1 MIFFLLFQTAFVYYL
16 FIVNDLKTWS
26 QIFNGAQQD
35 VLRLT
40 NQTDL
45 IILYDLK
52 TGSQIFNG
60 AQQDVLRLTNQTDLI
75 IL

>member
-35 VLRLT
+35 ILRLT

-52 TGSQIFNG
+52 TWSQIFNG